1 MKMLAYK
8 VTGYTAFYNPK
19 TQTEEQQEC
28 LVVVS
33 GIPATNENIEKAKN
47 DAYNGEYTIIDDGIE
62 EVLLPTQ
69 LDRIVSQ
76 VTYTA
81 MMTDTLLEV

>member
-1 MKMLAYK
+1 MKMLTYK
-8 VTGYTAFYNPK
+8 VIGYTTFYNSE

-33 GIPATNENIEKAKN
+33 GIPATNENIKKAEN
-47 DAYNGEYTIIDDGIE
+47 DAYNGKCTIMDDGVE
-62 EVLLPTQ
+62 EILLPTQ
-69 LDRIVSQ
+69 LDRIEAQ

-81 MMTDTLLEV
+81 MMTDTLLEM